1 MKTVYTLYSIP
12 LSNISFFSGDR
23 SLPEGWKIRSH
34 QWWCQK
40 RNSHRIHYEFLSPQN
55 EFFKSR
61 KAVVEHM
68 TADGGYTVEQIDMVK
83 NATQQMAGGSQA
95 DKNKRNINNRVTT
108 ITATNNNN
116 SVSSMNA
123 FSLSS
128 PTSSTT
134 VAAAASTT
142 TVSPPP
148 PTSSGNNTVL
158 IGGNSYATSLSGWK
172 VGNPTLPV
180 GWRIKKHEYANQ
192 NVWFYMSPKGEI
204 IKSRRG
210 VIEYMFDEPGNAYS
224 DRDFSIVINGG
235 KQRKSALQE
244 FYESKINKKCT
255 LKKKKRLP
263 GQRHA
268 GGEEPD
274 LVDLDLADS
283 SDDNL
288 GDDGIMVV
296 GTVSRNSTDS
306 TKFVS
311 SGNNSQFFTSM
322 STVSAGGTTSI
333 STGGAIM
340 LNKKPKTE
348 KELILPTRRSGR
360 VQKRKRLSSSEEEE
374 NGSGEFSEV
383 DLIEPD
389 FKKMKHPI
397 KLENLSKLHFTATSS
412 ASGSTGNLIGLSN
425 NQHNVFLKEEV
436 KSELKSED
444 IEVSSVDDTTGTVIH
459 LKDEHDDGTDQPHQL
474 PDSQGSELNHHS
486 HPGGTILISSGH
498 AGNLSDLDTFEV
510 VTKSGVAGVGNI
522 VTTGSGVIVSGT
534 GSILDGARI
543 VSVSN
548 ANSLT
553 SSGGNPATS
562 TVVVSTA
569 AGPQMVTMLSEFVPS
584 VAD

>member
-1 MKTVYTLYSIP
+1 
-12 LSNISFFSGDR
+12 
-23 SLPEGWKIRSH
+23 
-34 QWWCQK
+34 
-40 RNSHRIHYEFLSPQN
+40 
-55 EFFKSR
+55 
-61 KAVVEHM
+61 M

-83 NATQQMAGGSQA
+83 NATQQMAGGQA

-116 SVSSMNA
+116 SVSSMNT

-148 PTSSGNNTVL
+148 PTSFGNNTVL

-235 KQRKSALQE
+235 KQRKSALLE
-244 FYESKINKKCT
+244 FYQSKINKKCT

-274 LVDLDLADS
+274 FVDLDLADS

-296 GTVSRNSTDS
+296 GTVSRNFTES
-306 TKFVS
+306 TKIVN
-311 SGNNSQFFTSM
+311 SGNNSQLFTSM
-322 STVSAGGTTSI
+322 STVSAGSTTSV

-340 LNKKPKTE
+340 LNKRPKIE

-389 FKKMKHPI
+389 FKKMKYPI
-397 KLENLSKLHFTATSS
+397 KFENLSKLHFTATSS
-412 ASGSTGNLIGLSN
+412 ATGIPANLIGLSN
-425 NQHNVFLKEEV
+425 NQHHVFLKDEV

-486 HPGGTILISSGH
+486 HPGGTIVITSGH

-534 GSILDGARI
+534 GSILDGARL

-553 SSGGNPATS
+553 SSGNPATS

-569 AGPQMVTMLSEFVPS
+569 AGPQMVTMLSELVPS
-584 VAD
+584 VSD